1 MPVYR
6 AKTNY
11 DRNNIYYPRGS
22 QVSLTQEEAQ
32 ADVENGTLEL
42 VAPDPTLP
50 LTPETPPKGKPATG
64 SETGKTPG
72 SETK

>member
-6 AKTNY
+6 AKNNY

-22 QVSLTQEEAQ
+22 QVSLTKEEAQ

-42 VAPDPTLP
+42 IGPDPTP
-50 LTPETPPKGKPATG
+50 PPPAETPSKGKSGTG
-64 SETGKTPG
+64 GETAK
-72 SETK
+72 